1 MMIANR
7 ESFAASAR
15 RRLPYDAEVEWISAK
30 PTAVNTGIYGI
41 NTLVV
46 PSQQTYMR
54 LRIMRFS
61 APSGIGKHGLNGGG
75 GANGRCAI
83 GVGLDRLYFGLANIN
98 KDITG
103 VSPAGRICEM
113 TLDMASG
120 RVSWAFDGAAP
131 TVQTISHN
139 AYSTTSQLFL
149 FCALS
154 NLAEQFPGRL
164 YSAEIRDAGQLVRDY
179 VPVRIMNE
187 QGVSEGALYDRV
199 TGRLFR
205 NASTGTFA
213 FGTDVAGGGGDRW
226 LSYCSLSSCSFSTR
240 LWKEAA

>member
-7 ESFAASAR
+7 ESFAAAR
-15 RRLPYDAEVEWISAK
+15 NRLPYDAEVEWISAN

-61 APSGIGKHGLNGGG
+61 SPPGIGKHGLSGGG
-75 GANGRCAI
+75 GTNGRCAI
-83 GVGLDRLYFGLANIN
+83 GIGLDRLYFGLANIN
-98 KDITG
+98 KDFAV
-103 VSPAGRICEM
+103 VSPVGRICEM

-139 AYSTTSQLFL
+139 AYSTTFPLFL
-149 FCALS
+149 FSATPL
-154 NLAEQFPGRL
+154 LAEQFPGRL
-164 YSAEIRDAGQLVRDY
+164 YSAEIREAGQLVRDY

-199 TGRLFR
+199 TGQLFR
-205 NASTGTFA
+205 RASTGTF
-213 FGTDVAGGGGDRW
+213 GTGPDIAGGGREW
-226 LSYCSLSSCSFSTR
+226 LGYCSLPSCSLSTR